1 MKVYPDVR
9 LIMDISAP
17 AVPGSAEA
25 VRQAA
30 RADVDVIGLSL
41 PSLCKPYVRQGVVQ
55 AVVLWNTHDL
65 GYLTVYAASLLTQGR
80 LKPGAATLQAG
91 RLGAIEIRADQVI
104 LGNPVIFNKSNIDGV
119 DF

>member
-1 MKVYPDVR
+1 
-9 LIMDISAP
+9 MDIAAP

-41 PSLCKPYVRQGVVQ
+41 PSLCKPYVHEGVVQ

-65 GYLTVYAASLLTQGR
+65 GYLTVYAATQLVQGT
-80 LKPGAATLQAG
+80 LKAGATSVQAG
-91 RLGAIEIRADQVI
+91 RLGTIEISGDEVI
-104 LGNPVIFNKSNIDGV
+104 LGKPVIFNKTNIDGV